1 MVIASPP
8 KYTWDDLRAFPE
20 DGKRREIIGGVL
32 FVAAAPSKRH
42 QTLLGL
48 LHVEFF
54 RAIRLTGWGR
64 VYVGPVD
71 IKFSEDDVVQP
82 DLIAI
87 REDRMHIYR
96 ENPVTAAPDIV
107 VEIVSPSSKRYD
119 EVTKRE
125 LYAAHGVSEY
135 WLANSVRPSLRLFA
149 LRGGEYVEIQP
160 KQDGKLYSMI
170 VPGLVLDPAELLGE
184 MSK

>member
-8 KYTWDDLRAFPE
+8 KYTWDDLLAIPE

-32 FVAAAPSKRH
+32 YVAAAPSKRH

-48 LHVEFF
+48 LHVEFY

-71 IKFSEDDVVQP
+71 VFFSEDDVVEP

-119 EVTKRE
+119 EVTKRA
-125 LYAAHGVSEY
+125 LYAAHGVREY
-135 WLANSVRPSLRLFA
+135 WLANSVRPSLRLLA
-149 LRGGEYVEIQP
+149 LRGSEFVEIRP
-160 KQDGKLYSMI
+160 DPDGKMHATV
-170 VPGLVLDPAELLGE
+170 VPGLVLDPAALLAE
-184 MSK
+184 MVT